1 MQRAHGELESD
12 TSQHRQYCSGAA
24 LRSNPKGAD
33 QKPVNLNLD
42 SCRSDSDR
50 HELVVR
56 IRFGRLFAHVRGIW
70 GHFAFIHEAAFCIKP
85 FLHTLAPFFAQTLD
99 VTIVMDALAGES
111 REVTTPSRQQTE
123 SAPCPKSA
131 RRFRT
136 RSHWKLKTPHACQA
150 QFLRR
155 LRVL

>member
-1 MQRAHGELESD
+1 MGQWAHGELEPNI
-12 TSQHRQYCSGAA
+12 SQHHQYCSSAS

-42 SCRSDSDR
+42 PCRSDSDR

-56 IRFGRLFAHVRGIW
+56 IRFGRLFAHVRGSW
-70 GHFAFIHEAAFCIKP
+70 GHLSLIYETAFCIKP
-85 FLHTLAPFFAQTLD
+85 FLHTLAPFFAQGLD

-111 REVTTPSRQQTE
+111 REVTTPSRQKTE

-131 RRFRT
+131 RRFRI
-136 RSHWKLKTPHACQA
+136 RSHWKLKAPHACQA
-150 QFLRR
+150 QFLR
-155 LRVL
+155 